1 MTVTDHVYADLATK
15 QDQLIRKALDGS
27 AFIAPYSADAI
38 ANITIDS
45 SDPGTP
51 TLNVLPAGY
60 VDLGLIDDNGAV
72 FSNAVTTSDI
82 TSWGRVEPS
91 RRDITADVTTLHIVC
106 QETKLQTIAA
116 FAGVDASTVTPNE
129 TTGEVSVSKPSR
141 PTALYYRLFTLAVDQ
156 NDSGEIYI
164 ATFLPRAQLSDKGD
178 QTYMSGDTAVLWDT
192 TWTAFTDSDLG
203 YAVRYIFGG
212 PGWQALLTDM
222 GLGS

>member
-1 MTVTDHVYADLATK
+1 MTVTDHVFADLAEK

-38 ANITIDS
+38 TTMTIDS
-45 SDPGTP
+45 SVTGTS
-51 TLNVLPAGY
+51 TLNALPANY
-60 VDLGLIDDNGAV
+60 VDLGLIDDSGAV
-72 FSNAVTTSDI
+72 FSEAVTTSDI

-116 FAGVDASTVTPNE
+116 FAGVDPATITADG
-129 TTGEVSVSKPSR
+129 TTGEVSVAKPTR
-141 PTALYYRLFTLAVDQ
+141 PTVLFYRLFTLAVDQ
-156 NDSGEIYI
+156 NDAGEIYI
-164 ATFLPRAQLSDKGD
+164 GRFLPRAQLSDKGD
-178 QTYMSGDTAVLWDT
+178 QTLMSGDTALLWDT
-192 TWTAFTDSDLG
+192 TWTAFTDSVLG
-203 YAVRYIFGG
+203 YAVRYLFGG